1 MKKLLVVL
9 CLAAVAGVPA
19 AKADNVQT
27 IGQYTGAYFADPGPY
42 QPPTVV
48 GTFDILAGDSSIT
61 ISGTFGNTTNPS
73 SSGVDL
79 YLGDV
84 LVASCVQFASCYNEL
99 TPFSDTLTSS
109 EIASLGTG
117 LVDFTAAQ
125 TSQFVIQLG
134 ETTLDQASG
143 STVTPEPNSLWLL
156 GTGLLGLARVA
167 KGDGCRRCSSHVS
180 AIFCEVQGGKRLSAC
195 GFRAIRGI

>member
-1 MKKLLVVL
+1 MNMKKLLVVL
-9 CLAAVAGVPA
+9 CLAAVAGVPY

-27 IGQYTGAYFADPGPY
+27 IGEYSGTYDTTDPGPY

-48 GTFDILAGDSSIT
+48 GTFDILAGDTSMT
-61 ISGTFGNTTNPS
+61 ISGSFGNSTVGS

-84 LVASCVQFASCYNEL
+84 LVASCVEFASCYNVL
-99 TPFSDTLTSS
+99 TPFSDTLTSA

-117 LVDFTAAQ
+117 IVDFTAVQ

-134 ETTLDQASG
+134 ETTLDQVTG
-143 STVTPEPNSLWLL
+143 STVTPEPTSLLLL
-156 GTGLLGLARVA
+156 GTGLLGFAGAV
-167 KGDGCRRCSSHVS
+167 RR
-180 AIFCEVQGGKRLSAC
+180 RLMA
-195 GFRAIRGI
+195 

>member
-9 CLAAVAGVPA
+9 CLAAVAGVPY

-27 IGQYTGAYFADPGPY
+27 IGQYSGAYHTDPGPY

-61 ISGTFGNTTNPS
+61 ISGAFGNSVS
-73 SSGVDL
+73 SSSAGVDL

-84 LVASCVQFASCYNEL
+84 LVASCVEFAPCYSDL

-109 EIASLGTG
+109 EIAELGTG
-117 LVDFTAAQ
+117 IVDFTAIQ

-143 STVTPEPNSLWLL
+143 STVTPEPTSLLLL
-156 GTGLLGLARVA
+156 GTGLLGFAGAVRRRL
-167 KGDGCRRCSSHVS
+167 KG
-180 AIFCEVQGGKRLSAC
+180 
-195 GFRAIRGI
+195 